1 MDNLNNEIIIKKIEK
16 LERLKQQQREANKRY
31 YEKNK
36 ENIIKKKV
44 SKYADKTNDDVLKEK
59 NRASYKLYYQ
69 KNKEIVKIK
78 NLERYHNKKNK
89 VELPILQN

>member
-69 KNKEIVKIK
+69 KNKDIVKIK